1 MAVLRHL
8 WSLQGA
14 AQEFEFDFPPEVPEA
29 LRAVVR
35 RACRMNPEE
44 RYASAD
50 AMAEA
55 LAWSRTPDQPRE
67 VREPRRFGIAAVAAL
82 GVAVLALGFWIGL
95 GSYGQRS
102 SARSARSGAEAVHA
116 QAAAL
121 VGGLSSRAG
130 AGVAEAIEDA
140 RRRIGYAGEEQR
152 EAEQALQ
159 AMDYPGAE
167 ERFTRASDGYTRA
180 CQSLLDHWLRAA
192 AAAEVQGARSAV
204 AALPPAAGIGERAD
218 ALGHAASDASCA
230 AADAQRE
237 QLLDAQSLRGDPL

>member
-14 AQEFEFDFPPEVPEA
+14 SQEFEFDFPREVPEA

-55 LAWSRTPDQPRE
+55 LASSRHPDQPRGE

-102 SARSARSGAEAVHA
+102 SARSA
-116 QAAAL
+116 L
-121 VGGLSSRAG
+121 
-130 AGVAEAIEDA
+130 
-140 RRRIGYAGEEQR
+140 
-152 EAEQALQ
+152 
-159 AMDYPGAE
+159 
-167 ERFTRASDGYTRA
+167 
-180 CQSLLDHWLRAA
+180 
-192 AAAEVQGARSAV
+192 
-204 AALPPAAGIGERAD
+204 
-218 ALGHAASDASCA
+218 
-230 AADAQRE
+230 
-237 QLLDAQSLRGDPL
+237 